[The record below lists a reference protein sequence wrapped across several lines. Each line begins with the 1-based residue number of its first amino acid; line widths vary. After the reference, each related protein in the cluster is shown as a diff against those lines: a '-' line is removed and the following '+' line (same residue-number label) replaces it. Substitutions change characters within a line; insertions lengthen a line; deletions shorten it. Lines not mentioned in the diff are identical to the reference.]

1 MRYLCLVHIDGE
13 AIGAI
18 SEVEDK
24 ELTRRSIEY
33 DRELERRG
41 KFIAS
46 DALQDPVS
54 AKIVRARGDKVVTTD
69 GPYVETKEHLG
80 GFILIEAAGMDEAVA
95 IAAKIPVGQY
105 GTIEVR
111 PSMELDADEA

>member
-18 SEVEDK
+18 DEVADK
-24 ELTRRSIEY
+24 DLTRRSLAY
-33 DRELERRG
+33 DEELMRRG
-41 KFIAS
+41 KFIAAN
-46 DALQDPVS
+46 ALQDPET
-54 AKIVRARGDKVVTTD
+54 AKIVRARNGKVTTTD

-80 GFILIEAAGMDEAVA
+80 GFILIEAAGMEEAVE
-95 IAAKIPVGQY
+95 IAANIPVGRY

-111 PSMELDADEA
+111 PSMEMDAD